1 MASTPVLCG
10 RCGRPIPGGDTA
22 GAPTGPVFCPA
33 CLGKLPEASR
43 GRRLESL
50 RVSQGLTRLDLAR
63 LSGLSGSP
71 IIAVYERGERRPH
84 VRTVAKLA
92 RALDVQPVHLTAG

>member
-33 CLGKLPEASR
+33 CLGNLPEASL
-43 GRRLESL
+43 GRRLASL
-50 RVSQGLTRLDLAR
+50 RVSQ
-63 LSGLSGSP
+63 
-71 IIAVYERGERRPH
+71 E
-84 VRTVAKLA
+84 
-92 RALDVQPVHLTAG
+92 QP